1 MHDRCSEVSPSTVN
15 RDLTALKRLYGSAYE
30 IELTD
35 RHLLSGVKP
44 FREFTKERR
53 LLSFEEYLKLIECCA
68 FVPHTDPFVLTL
80 FVVVLGETGCR
91 KSEALHLRRDD
102 CDLTQNTA
110 ALNRV
115 KGRRGHLV
123 PMSGRLAQM
132 LRAGKGTSGATSWQ
146 TQNSRVGVSWI
157 PRGASGLPPGWGR
170 RPLASDPRPASFPCL
185 PVGARG
191 CSNTDHPEAPGPP
204 EPGDHTALSEAP
216 GSLVRGGA
224 RGF

>member
-132 LRAGKGTSGATSWQ
+132 LRAGKGTNGYVLANAKQ
-146 TQNSRVGVSWI
+146 QGRRLVD
-157 PRGASGLPPGWGR
+157 PKRGFRTAARLGPASPGFRSTTCVVFMPASGRSGVFQY
-170 RPLASDPRPASFPCL
+170 RPSRSSWATGAWRPHCAI
-185 PVGARG
+185 
-191 CSNTDHPEAPGPP
+191 
-204 EPGDHTALSEAP
+204 
-216 GSLVRGGA
+216 
-224 RGF
+224 